1 MVSAGTSHTSSKTEP
16 QGIHSIPVKFPAN
29 MFRQIS
35 AKTQENIQN
44 YEPLYSNRR
53 SHNKVHHLQNRRA
66 EPKSRATTAKT
77 ETNEGENE
85 PDPDVGLGAGASAA
99 MAEAIRAKTT
109 RERSIRKFIEEAI
122 VDCFID
128 ICPYTFELKS
138 EDGDIIDC
146 IDIYKQPSLDH
157 PSLKNHIIQLAPSY
171 NPNMEEIQT
180 SEQPLRS
187 VTSQV
192 WQKSGS
198 CPKGTIPVVRRTH
211 NDDELLSNSRK
222 KSPLTVHQRN
232 HSKAILLTEG
242 YNYAGVKA
250 DIKVWNP
257 HVESDDEYSTS
268 RISLRSGPWY
278 DFESV
283 EAGWAVNPGV
293 YGDRQTRL
301 FAYWTVDASKKTGC
315 FDLTCPGFVQTSHEI
330 ALGAAIYPIS
340 VFQGLPYQI
349 TLFIFKDPN
358 TNNLW
363 VQYGER
369 TNIGYWPPKLFTTLT
384 YGAECAEWG
393 GDVYSS
399 KLEQVP
405 HTETQ
410 MGNGNFPDYIDGNSG
425 YMKRMRILD
434 ISLNLKFPEWVGT
447 YADEYWCY
455 QSQYVS
461 DYVVDPEFYFGGPRR
476 NEMCP

>member
-1 MVSAGTSHTSSKTEP
+1 MQLYMPLMINLRNNIKMRRTSFKRVIIFLGLTLCYVLGEADLGLDTRKPKILDGKNVPNNPTRHAVK
-16 QGIHSIPVKFPAN
+16 SI
-29 MFRQIS
+29 Q
-35 AKTQENIQN
+35 
-44 YEPLYSNRR
+44 
-53 SHNKVHHLQNRRA
+53 
-66 EPKSRATTAKT
+66 
-77 ETNEGENE
+77 
-85 PDPDVGLGAGASAA
+85 
-99 MAEAIRAKTT
+99 
-109 RERSIRKFIEEAI
+109 
-122 VDCFID
+122 
-128 ICPYTFELKS
+128 S

-340 VFQGLPYQI
+340 VFRGLPYQI

-461 DYVVDPEFYFGGPRR
+461 DYVVDPEFYFGGPGR

>member
-1 MVSAGTSHTSSKTEP
+1 MQLYMPLMINLRNNIKMRRTSFKRVIIFLGLTLCYVLGEADLGLDTRKPKILDGKNVPNNPTRHAVK
-16 QGIHSIPVKFPAN
+16 SI
-29 MFRQIS
+29 Q
-35 AKTQENIQN
+35 
-44 YEPLYSNRR
+44 
-53 SHNKVHHLQNRRA
+53 
-66 EPKSRATTAKT
+66 
-77 ETNEGENE
+77 
-85 PDPDVGLGAGASAA
+85 
-99 MAEAIRAKTT
+99 
-109 RERSIRKFIEEAI
+109 
-122 VDCFID
+122 
-128 ICPYTFELKS
+128 S

-301 FAYWTVDASKKTGC
+301 FAYWT
-315 FDLTCPGFVQTSHEI
+315 
-330 ALGAAIYPIS
+330 
-340 VFQGLPYQI
+340 
-349 TLFIFKDPN
+349 DPN

-461 DYVVDPEFYFGGPRR
+461 DYVVDPEFYFGGPGR

>member
-1 MVSAGTSHTSSKTEP
+1 MRRTSFKGVIIFLGLTLCYVLGEADLGLDTRKPKILDGKNVPNNPTRHAVK
-16 QGIHSIPVKFPAN
+16 SI
-29 MFRQIS
+29 Q
-35 AKTQENIQN
+35 
-44 YEPLYSNRR
+44 
-53 SHNKVHHLQNRRA
+53 
-66 EPKSRATTAKT
+66 
-77 ETNEGENE
+77 
-85 PDPDVGLGAGASAA
+85 
-99 MAEAIRAKTT
+99 
-109 RERSIRKFIEEAI
+109 
-122 VDCFID
+122 
-128 ICPYTFELKS
+128 S

-198 CPKGTIPVVRRTH
+198 CPKGTIPVVRRRTH
-211 NDDELLSNSRK
+211 NDDELLTNSRK
-222 KSPLTVHQRN
+222 KSPLTLHQRN

-340 VFQGLPYQI
+340 VFRGLPYQI

-410 MGNGNFPDYIDGNSG
+410 MGNGHFPDYIDGNSG

-461 DYVVDPEFYFGGPRR
+461 DYVVDPEFYFGGPGR